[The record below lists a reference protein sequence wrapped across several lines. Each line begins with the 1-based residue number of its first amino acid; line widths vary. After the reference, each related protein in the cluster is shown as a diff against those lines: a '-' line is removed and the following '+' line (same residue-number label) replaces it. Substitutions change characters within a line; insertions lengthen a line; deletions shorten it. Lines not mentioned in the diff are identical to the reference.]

1 MIFYLKTFAD
11 KKKVFIEESLNNEMW
26 TEAIISPY
34 FHDVLLTI
42 NSLELT
48 DENFLHQ
55 IQSSETSQ
63 NKLIIT
69 NNDYKTVNSVLEL
82 LKTLYEYLKLI
93 RFLKEISFE
102 ASIYLIELIKTFNS
116 RTLELILGSGAY
128 TNKILQGGIN
138 CWHLCLT
145 TQCIS
150 FLIAEIPFIW
160 Q

>member
-1 MIFYLKTFAD
+1 M
-11 KKKVFIEESLNNEMW
+11 FIEESLNNEMW

-138 CWHLCLT
+138 C
-145 TQCIS
+145 
-150 FLIAEIPFIW
+150 
-160 Q
+160 

>member
-138 CWHLCLT
+138 C
-145 TQCIS
+145 
-150 FLIAEIPFIW
+150 
-160 Q
+160 